1 MCGVTGSWSSQD
13 YNQAEIVRRMAD
25 KISSRGPD
33 DFGVWASEDKGLAL
47 AHRRLSIVDLSPAG
61 HQPMVSSCGRFV
73 LVYNG
78 EIYNHLDIRQL
89 LFLEEGV
96 SEWVGRSDTETLL
109 VAISKWGLRNTLIKL
124 NGMYAFALWDDQ
136 SKELYLARDRVG
148 EKPMYYGTVNNIF
161 LFGSQLKALT
171 AHPSWSGDIDHN
183 ALSLFMKYG
192 YVPAPKSIYEN
203 ILKLPPAH
211 FVVISD
217 NANHIATPTCYW
229 DINEAAQD
237 AITEEYTSSESVAD
251 NLELLLL
258 DSVKRRMVADVPL
271 GAFLSG
277 GIDSTTIVAMMQS
290 AVNKP
295 IKTFSIGFNEEDHD
309 EAKHAK
315 QIAEHLGTDHTELYI
330 GPQDLLAVLPRLSA
344 IYDEPFADPSQ
355 IPTFIVSELA
365 KNHVTVSLSG
375 DGGDELFF
383 GYTRYFQAQSWWRK
397 LRLVPW
403 PIRHFTASIIMAM
416 ASIFIRA
423 SFLLPSRLTTK
434 HIGDRIPKFA
444 RVIDSRNWITFYDR
458 IISQGN
464 YPEPLVLRG
473 TSLDSFMKRYEPGL
487 VGLSDAKKMMYLDIM
502 MYLPDVILTKVDRAS
517 MAVSL
522 EARVPF
528 LDHRIIEF
536 AWNIPFR
543 YKYRK
548 GKGKWILREVL
559 NRYVPRELM
568 DRPKMGFSVPIE
580 DWLRGPLK
588 DWADNLLEEQKLH
601 EQGFFD
607 ASLVRKMWEEH
618 KSGKRRWHAQ
628 IWRILVF
635 QMWLSENL

>member
-1 MCGVTGSWSSQD
+1 MCGVTGSWSSQK
-13 YNQAEIVRRMAD
+13 YQQAEIARLMAD
-25 KISSRGPD
+25 EISSRGPD
-33 DFGVWASEDKGLAL
+33 DFGVWASEDEALAL

-61 HQPMVSSCGRFV
+61 HQPMVSSCGRYV

-78 EIYNHLDIRQL
+78 EIYNHQDIRQL
-89 LFLEEGV
+89 LFAEEGV

-109 VAISKWGLRNTLIKL
+109 VAVTKWGVRNTLIKL
-124 NGMYAFALWDDQ
+124 NGMYAFALWDNQ
-136 SKELYLARDRVG
+136 LKKLYLARDRAG
-148 EKPMYYGTVNNIF
+148 EKPMYYGNVNNVF

-171 AHPSWSGDIDHN
+171 VHPSWSGDIDRN

-192 YVPAPKSIYEN
+192 YIPAPHSIYEN

-211 FVVISD
+211 FVVISE
-217 NANHIATPTCYW
+217 NANHIATPIRYW
-229 DINEAAQD
+229 GVTEATQD
-237 AITEEYTSSESVAD
+237 AVTNEYASSESVAD

-258 DSVKRRMVADVPL
+258 DSVKRRMIADVPL

-277 GIDSTTIVAMMQS
+277 GIDSTAIVALMQS
-290 AVNKP
+290 AVNEP
-295 IKTFSIGFNEEDHD
+295 IKTFSIGFNEEDYD
-309 EAKHAK
+309 EAKHAR

-365 KNHVTVSLSG
+365 KKNVTVSLTG

-383 GYTRYFQAQSWWRK
+383 GYTRYRQAQKWWRK

-403 PIRHFTASIIMAM
+403 PIRHLIASIIMAVP
-416 ASIFIRA
+416 SIFVWA
-423 SFLLPSRLTTK
+423 SSLLPSRLTPK
-434 HIGDRIPKFA
+434 HIGDRIPKLA
-444 RVIDSRNWITFYDR
+444 RIIDSRNWMMFYDR

-464 YPEPLVLRG
+464 YPEPLVLKAKSG
-473 TSLDSFMKRYEPGL
+473 DSFIKRYEPDIAGL
-487 VGLSDAKKMMYLDIM
+487 RDVKKMMYLDLM

-528 LDHRIIEF
+528 LDHRLIEF
-536 AWNIPFR
+536 AWNIPFK
-543 YKYRK
+543 YKYNQ
-548 GKGKWILREVL
+548 GQGKWILREVL
-559 NRYVPRELM
+559 HRYVPRELM
-568 DRPKMGFSVPIE
+568 DRPKMGFGVPIE
-580 DWLRGPLK
+580 EWLRGPLK
-588 DWADNLLEEQKLH
+588 DWAAKLLNEQKLR
-601 EQGFFD
+601 EQGIFD
-607 ASLVRKMWEEH
+607 SALVSKMWNEH
-618 KSGKRRWHAQ
+618 KAGKRRWHAQ

-635 QMWLSENL
+635 QMWIAENQ

>member
-1 MCGVTGSWSSQD
+1 MCGVTGFWDSQD
-13 YNQAEIVRRMAD
+13 YNQAEIVKHMAD
-25 KISSRGPD
+25 KITSRGPD
-33 DFGVWASEDKGLAL
+33 DFGVWVAKDKGLAF

-73 LVYNG
+73 LIYNG
-78 EIYNHLDIRQL
+78 EIYNHLDIREL
-89 LFLEEGV
+89 LFKEEGI

-109 VAISKWGLRNTLIKL
+109 MAISKWGLHNTLIKL
-124 NGMYAFALWDDQ
+124 NGMYAFALWDDHT
-136 SKELYLARDRVG
+136 KELYLARDRVG
-148 EKPMYYGTVNNIF
+148 EKPMYYGAIDNTF

-171 AHPSWSGDIDHN
+171 AHPSWNGNIDRN

-192 YVPAPKSIYEN
+192 YVPAPHSIYEN

-211 FVVISD
+211 YVVISD
-217 NANHIATPTCYW
+217 NASQIGTPICYW
-229 DINEAAQD
+229 DVNDALQD
-237 AITEEYTSSESVAD
+237 SITAEHLGSESIAD
-251 NLELLLL
+251 NLEQLLL
-258 DSVKRRMVADVPL
+258 DSVKRRMVADVPI

-277 GIDSTTIVAMMQS
+277 GIDSTMIVALMQS
-290 AVNKP
+290 AANEP
-295 IKTFSIGFNEEDHD
+295 IKTFSIGFNEENYD
-309 EAKHAK
+309 EAKYAK

-330 GPQDLLAVLPRLSA
+330 GPQDLLAMVPRLSA

-383 GYTRYFQAQSWWRK
+383 GYTRYIQAQSWWGK

-403 PIRHFTASIIMAM
+403 PIRHLIASIIMAM
-416 ASIFIRA
+416 ANIFTRVL
-423 SFLLPSRLTTK
+423 SLLPSKLIPK

-464 YPEPLVLRG
+464 HPDPLVLEA
-473 TSLDSFMKRYEPGL
+473 TSPDFFIERYKHGL
-487 VGLSDAKKMMYLDIM
+487 ARLSNLKKMMYLDLM
-502 MYLPDVILTKVDRAS
+502 MYLPDAILTKLDRAS

-528 LDHRIIEF
+528 LDHRFIEF
-536 AWNIPFR
+536 VWNIPFG
-543 YKYRK
+543 YKYKK
-548 GKGKWILREVL
+548 GKGKWILRKVL
-559 NRYVPRELM
+559 NRHVPMELI
-568 DRPKMGFSVPIE
+568 DRPKMGFGVPVE
-580 DWLRGPLK
+580 DWLRGPLR
-588 DWADNLLEEQKLH
+588 DWAENLLEDRKIRD
-601 EQGFFD
+601 QGYFD
-607 ASLVRKMWEEH
+607 AVLVRKMWDEH

-635 QMWLSENL
+635 QMWLSENS